1 MGWKN
6 WHYWLKG
13 GVKAIIIGLIL
24 NILFIVPLFFLVQGS
39 VAEVI
44 SFIGRY
50 ILPLWSSIMGITLL
64 LAIKNLIIALI
75 GYFII
80 GALIGGI
87 YGKLRS
93 KK

>member
-6 WHYWLKG
+6 WPSWLKG
-13 GVKAIIIGLIL
+13 GIKAIIIGLIL

-50 ILPLWSSIMGITLL
+50 ILPLWSPIMGLTLL
-64 LAIKNLIIALI
+64 LALKNLIIALI
-75 GYFII
+75 GYFVI
-80 GALIGGI
+80 GAFIGWI
-87 YGKLRS
+87 YGKVKSR
-93 KK
+93 K